1 MFPFKTESLTMNLV
15 PDNRVQQNQYSMPK
29 FVLTVAL
36 IMGLAGCTTTEKDLS
51 VGTAAGAIIGGIA
64 DGGKGALIGA
74 GVGALGGLLVRN
86 LRNGYCQYRDRN
98 GRIYTARCR

>member
-1 MFPFKTESLTMNLV
+1 MNSV
-15 PDNRVQQNQYSMPK
+15 PDNRVQRNRYPIRN
-29 FVLTVAL
+29 FVMAVTAVAV
-36 IMGLAGCTTTEKDLS
+36 LAGCTTTEKDLT

-86 LRNGYCQYRDRN
+86 LRNGYCQYRDRH
-98 GRIYTARCR
+98 GRIYTARCRGHYHGR